1 MKINEAY
8 VVYFSPTHTSQRVA
22 KAIAREVE
30 VSEVIPVDLTLEKPD
45 ETVLPASSLVVFAVP
60 VYGGHVPPLAVERLK
75 SLRGTSTPAV
85 VVVVYGN
92 RAYENAL
99 VELDKLV
106 TSQGFKVIA
115 GATFVGEHSY
125 STEAHPVAAGRP
137 DAADLQ
143 YAADFGEKIGEKI
156 EKAATSEELYGV
168 DVRRIRRPKQPFL
181 PLFRFLRKVI
191 KLRKSGIPLPQAP
204 SVEDENLCKHCGSC
218 VRRCPT
224 GAITAGDELHTDASK
239 CIKCCAC
246 VKCCPHRARV
256 YNTPFGVLLSECFK
270 KQKLPQS
277 IL

>member
-22 KAIAREVE
+22 KAIAREMGM
-30 VSEVIPVDLTLEKPD
+30 SDVIPVDLTVKTIE
-45 ETVLPASSLVVFAVP
+45 ETVLPASSVAVFAVP
-60 VYGGHVPPLAVERLK
+60 VYGGHVAPLAVERLK

-85 VVVVYGN
+85 VAVVYGN

-99 VELDKLV
+99 VELDGLV
-106 TSQGFKVIA
+106 TAQGFKVIA

-125 STEAHPVAAGRP
+125 SNTAHPVAAGRP

-143 YAADFGEKIGEKI
+143 YAADFGAKIAEKI
-156 EKAATSEELYGV
+156 EKAATPEELYGV
-168 DVRRIRRPKQPFL
+168 DVRNIRRPKQPFF

-191 KLRKSGIPLPQAP
+191 KLRKSGVPLPP
-204 SVEDENLCKHCGSC
+204 TPCVEDENLCTHCGAC
-218 VRRCPT
+218 VRRCPA
-224 GAITAGDELHTDASK
+224 GAITAGDGLHTDASK

-246 VKCCPHRARV
+246 VKCCPQRARV